1 MSSLQR
7 QPLCFL
13 GNNENN
19 DDDNDEKSEILEG
32 LDRTMMTADTG
43 NPVFA

>member
-1 MSSLQR
+1 MSSQQR

-19 DDDNDEKSEILEG
+19 DDDNDEKSEIIER

-43 NPVFA
+43 NCVFA